1 MSSNLQNIL
10 DNALTEFFS
19 TSTSTLD
26 VNLPLYDICY
36 SSLAFNYLNFEQ
48 NLGRPNLVEEEEEV
62 VEEAVEEEETKS
74 NSGDSIPDLIPIDN
88 IEEQEQEQEQPIM
101 ESSQPLNQQITLW
114 YQLIEDYNTQI
125 STYQQ
130 NICSI
135 INITENILPVFN
147 NTNRNRNRN
156 RTSNTNSVSN
166 ANTSRQNL
174 ITQLRN
180 LFRNNEY
187 TASPYILEFEN
198 ITPLVFSQ
206 GQGQGQQSQGQ
217 GQGQGHQGQGQGQQV
232 RPLTSQEIQNATELF
247 IHDSRNQLIYN
258 TCPITLEEFREGEPL
273 IRIRQCGHI
282 FKAFELQ
289 RWFLRNTKCPSCR
302 YDIRTAETTADFVD
316 V

>member
-10 DNALTEFFS
+10 DNALTEFF
-19 TSTSTLD
+19 STSTLD

-48 NLGRPNLVEEEEEV
+48 NLGQPNLVED
-62 VEEAVEEEETKS
+62 VEEAEEEETKS

-88 IEEQEQEQEQPIM
+88 IEEQEQEQEPVM
-101 ESSQPLNQQITLW
+101 ESSTPQPLNQQITLW

-125 STYQQ
+125 NTYQQ
-130 NICSI
+130 NIRSI

-147 NTNRNRNRN
+147 NTNR
-156 RTSNTNSVSN
+156 TSNTNRNTVTN
-166 ANTSRQNL
+166 ANTSRENL

-206 GQGQGQQSQGQ
+206 GQQSQGQQSQGQ
-217 GQGQGHQGQGQGQQV
+217 QSQQV

-302 YDIRTAETTADFVD
+302 YDIRTAAAAEFVD